1 MPNKKAYIY
10 SINPEGSG
18 QDENASIHQTAPTWV
33 LTFVRWAD
41 RDTLRHKPTADLNY
55 QTTRSTDPL
64 VVENDCIQVSTN
76 VNKSTLTHSMSA
88 TLVQTDVNYMTD
100 VAPGDF
106 VFVNMLNWPKDARR
120 VADNARG
127 KLPINGVNDGFKGMF
142 KVQSVRKSLQ
152 VDPNTGVKMLVFRI
166 SGFAFTEF
174 NNTIYFQPEMIT
186 STDSENIGLYTSN
199 IGLNWAAI
207 ARDKALTNGQDLIK
221 ALIQSLIGSGIGNDG
236 KQDKLGNLK
245 SPNTLFYIPQ
255 LVGTLL
261 GVKGAV
267 AAKDVYNY
275 LFGIQQY
282 ASGDALGIAN
292 GFNPANISAS
302 EGRFTATSSK
312 CRGESLQKPEYWN
325 QVKVWS
331 ILNQF
336 TNAPL
341 NELFSSFR
349 VDKTGRVMPTIVYR
363 QIPFTNEDFKSGN
376 YEVTKFM
383 NLPRWKINPAMVL
396 AMDIGRDEAAR
407 INFVQYFGR
416 SSLDIKSN
424 GVSEQTA
431 QKNYLFDIDDVKRSG
446 LRPYVISSTFDITTE
461 KSQYE
466 SPLWARIVGDA
477 LIGGH
482 LKLNGTFEVVGIVAP
497 ISVGDNMEFDGVV
510 YHIEEVSHTSGIDA
524 TGKKIF
530 RTKISASSGLSVDS
544 SESGTKYAEMTH
556 SSGESIRQND
566 WQNNQL
572 LPGVSESQDVVYR
585 PESLDTPLAQNGPFV
600 QPDTG
605 AALGNSVRDSV
616 SEKDKK

>member
-1 MPNKKAYIY
+1 MSNKKAYVY

-18 QDENASIHQTAPTWV
+18 QDENHMVHQSSPTWV

-41 RDTLRHKPTADLNY
+41 RDTLRHIPTSELNY
-55 QTTRSTDPL
+55 TSTRSTDPL

-76 VNKSTLTHSMSA
+76 VNKGTLTHSMSA

-106 VFVNMLNWPKDARR
+106 VIVNMLNWPKDARR
-120 VADNARG
+120 VADAARAR
-127 KLPINGVNDGFKGMF
+127 LPINGAFDGFKGIF
-142 KVQSVRKSLQ
+142 KVQSVRKSIQ
-152 VDPNTGVKMLVFRI
+152 TDANTGTKMQVFRV

-186 STDSENIGLYTSN
+186 ATDSENIGLYTSN
-199 IGLNWAAI
+199 IGLQWAAM
-207 ARDKALTNGQDLIK
+207 ARDKATTNGQDLIK
-221 ALIQSLIGSGIGNDG
+221 ALIQSLIGAGISDNG
-236 KQDKLGNLK
+236 KRDKLGNLK

-255 LVGTLL
+255 LVGSLL
-261 GVKGAV
+261 GIKGAI

-282 ASGDALGIAN
+282 ATGDALGLAN
-292 GFNPANISAS
+292 GMNPANIAKT
-302 EGRFTATSSK
+302 EGRFTSTSSK

-341 NELFSSFR
+341 NEFYSTFR
-349 VDKTGRVMPTIVYR
+349 IDKSGKVMPTIVYR
-363 QIPFTNEDFKSGN
+363 QIPFTNDDFKSNG
-376 YEVTKFM
+376 YEVTRFM
-383 NLPRWKINPAMVL
+383 NIPRWKVHPTLVL

-446 LRPYVISSTFDITTE
+446 LRPYVISTTFDLTTE
-461 KSQYE
+461 KSKYE
-466 SPLWARIVGDA
+466 SPTWARIMGDA

-482 LKLNGTFEVVGIVAP
+482 LKLNGTFETAGLVAP
-497 ISVGDNMEFDGVV
+497 IAVGDNLEFDGIV

-524 TGKKIF
+524 SGKKIF
-530 RTKISASSGLSVDS
+530 RTKLSVSSGLSKES
-544 SESGTKYAEMTH
+544 GTSGTKYAEMTY
-556 SSGESIRQND
+556 SSGSAARQND
-566 WQNNQL
+566 WNNNQIM
-572 LPGVSESQDVVYR
+572 PGISESQDVVYR
-585 PESLDTPLAQNGPFV
+585 PENLDTPLATNGPFV
-600 QPDTG
+600 QPNSG
-605 AALGNSVRDSV
+605 ASAGKSARDESGN
-616 SEKDKK
+616 KGKK